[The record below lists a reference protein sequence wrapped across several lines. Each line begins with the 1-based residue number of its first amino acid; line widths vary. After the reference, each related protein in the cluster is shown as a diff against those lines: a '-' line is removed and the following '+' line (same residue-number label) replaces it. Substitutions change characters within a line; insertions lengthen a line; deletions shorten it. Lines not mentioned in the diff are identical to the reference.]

1 MNSFFLKQL
10 KSNELG
16 NFSYIVGDKES
27 GLAAVVDPPLDTRII
42 LELLRENNLKLM
54 YIINTHGHPDHTEGN
69 APLRKLTG
77 AKIVAHASSGL
88 KKDVAVNDG
97 EILKLDGVKIRVLHT
112 PGHSH
117 DGISLLVNDRIVMTG
132 DTLFVGECGRAD
144 LPDSDPGELYESL
157 FNKLMKLDDR
167 VEVYPGHD
175 LGEKPFSTIGYEKE
189 HNYTLKPRS
198 KNEFI
203 LFMAQP

>member
-1 MNSFFLKQL
+1 MDSFFFKQL
-10 KSNELG
+10 KSGMLG
-16 NFSYIVGDKES
+16 NFSYVVGDKEA
-27 GLAAVVDPPLDTRII
+27 GLAAAVDPPLDTRII
-42 LELLRENNLKLM
+42 LDLLSKNNLKLV
-54 YIINTHGHPDHTEGN
+54 YVINTHGHFDHTEGN
-69 APLRKLTG
+69 ATLKKLTG
-77 AKIVAHASSGL
+77 AKIVAHESSSVR
-88 KKDVAVNDG
+88 KDVAVKDG
-97 EILKLDGVKIRVLHT
+97 ETLKLDDVKIRVIHT

-117 DGISLLVNDRIVMTG
+117 DGISLLVNNKIVMTG

-144 LPDSDPGELYESL
+144 LPDSDAGELYESL

-175 LGEKPFSTIGYEKE
+175 YGVKPHSTIGYERE